1 MLAAASEHAVLQLLP
16 SFPCDSI
23 PFLSPALFP
32 QVVPEPEGPGDD
44 ARILILGDP
53 IFIEDRSSPPGH
65 ALHPEHHLRAEVTDI
80 YLKI

>member
-1 MLAAASEHAVLQLLP
+1 MAAPHFPPLTSILL
-16 SFPCDSI
+16 
-23 PFLSPALFP
+23 PALFP

-65 ALHPEHHLRAEVTDI
+65 ALHPEHHLRAEVTDCFG
-80 YLKI
+80 KF